1 MVAIK
6 YLMITGCAGFIGSNF
21 VRYILKKK
29 LKYKILGLDNLSYA
43 SNINS
48 INEFKKSKQFI
59 FLKRDISNIKHLEK
73 IFKKMNIVHVINF
86 AAETH
91 VDNSIKKPDVFI
103 KTNIIGT
110 FNLLKLCTEKWIYSS
125 NFERAYKK
133 SKFLQ
138 ISTDEVYG
146 SIEKGSFSEESNFKP
161 NSPYSASKASADLL
175 VRSFHE
181 THKLNTL
188 ITNSANNFGPYQHK
202 EKLIPTVI
210 NCLINKKKI
219 PIYGKGSNI
228 RNWLFVNENNK
239 AIYSVFNK
247 GKFGNNYNI
256 GSNIELTNYDI
267 VVKICDLFKKIKKS
281 NFNYRSL
288 INFVEDRKGHDQRY
302 SLSIKKIIKEI
313 KWKPKNNFENNL
325 KKTIQHYSS

>member
-1 MVAIK
+1 
-6 YLMITGCAGFIGSNF
+6 
-21 VRYILKKK
+21 
-29 LKYKILGLDNLSYA
+29 
-43 SNINS
+43 
-48 INEFKKSKQFI
+48 
-59 FLKRDISNIKHLEK
+59 
-73 IFKKMNIVHVINF
+73 MNIVNVINF

-110 FNLLKLCTEKWIYSS
+110 FNLLKSCTDKWIYSN

-202 EKLIPTVI
+202 EKLIPKVI

-267 VVKICDLFKKIKKS
+267 VIKICDLFKKIKKS
-281 NFNYRSL
+281 NFNYRNL

-313 KWKPKNNFENNL
+313 KWKPKNNFEKDL
-325 KKTIQHYSS
+325 KKTIQHYIS